1 MSIIQIDE
9 NVRGWS
15 VRQVILGTLTVL
27 GIGLG
32 FWLLYRFYFVFFSL
46 LVAIML
52 HIAMKPAV
60 ETLHRWGVARKL
72 GVVLVYLLLSIGLL
86 GFVGLLVPM
95 ITAQFQ
101 LIGLKLPAY
110 YQSGRDFLQH
120 SKIGLFP
127 ILASYLPGELTLAR
141 LPFFT
146 SSATAGAEPISWL
159 TLGNLGETIFIAIS
173 VLVMAF
179 YWTLDRDRILY
190 TLLLSVPM
198 ERRENLREL
207 ISEMES
213 KVGAFYRGQLVLCV
227 LIGGLSLLAYWLI
240 GLPYAFVLAL
250 FAFVLEAV
258 PMIGPILAAVPAL
271 LIALSIGLDKTIW
284 VLIAVL
290 GIQFIENNFL
300 VPRVMDRAVGV
311 NAIISMLAIAA
322 FSLLFG
328 LIGALLAIPLAAILQ
343 ILVNRLVFDKPAT
356 ETESG
361 IDLTDGNVT
370 AAGRGRFG
378 VLRLEAQEL
387 AQDVR
392 KRLRTEGIEIAEPV
406 QEIEELIEV
415 YATELDNLLAEWVK
429 NAAPAN
435 AGPGEFLTDPK
446 SGPQPAKGVV

>member
-1 MSIIQIDE
+1 MSVIQIDE
-9 NVRGWS
+9 KFGGWT
-15 VRQVILGTLTVL
+15 VRQVIVGTLTVL

-52 HIAMKPAV
+52 HIAMKPVV

-72 GVVLVYLLLSIGLL
+72 GVVLVYVLLSIFVA

-95 ITAQFQ
+95 LGAQFQ
-101 LIGLKLPAY
+101 LIGLKVPAY

-120 SKIGLFP
+120 SSIRLFP
-127 ILASYLPGELTLAR
+127 ILASYLPGELTLTR
-141 LPFFT
+141 LPF
-146 SSATAGAEPISWL
+146 SATPTPAGADATTWL
-159 TLGNLGETIFIAIS
+159 TISSFGETIFIAIS

-179 YWTLDRDRILY
+179 YWTFDRDRILY
-190 TLLLSVPM
+190 TLLLSAPM
-198 ERRENLREL
+198 ERRESLREL
-207 ISEMES
+207 IGEMES
-213 KVGAFYRGQLVLCV
+213 KVGAFYRGQLLLCG

-240 GLPYAFVLAL
+240 GLPYALVLAL

-258 PMIGPILAAVPAL
+258 PMIGPILAAVPAI
-271 LIALSIGLDKTIW
+271 LIALAAGLDKTVW
-284 VLIAVL
+284 VLIAVI

-328 LIGALLAIPLAAILQ
+328 LIGALLAIPLAAIIQ
-343 ILVNRLVFDKPAT
+343 ILVNRLLFDKPVA
-356 ETESG
+356 EADGG
-361 IDLTDGNVT
+361 IDLTDENVT
-370 AAGRGRFG
+370 AAVRGRLG

-392 KRLRTEGIEIAEPV
+392 KRLRTEETDIAAPI
-406 QEIEELIEV
+406 QEIEEMIEV
-415 YATELDNLLAEWVK
+415 YATELDNLLTEWVK
-429 NAAPAN
+429 SASPNLN
-435 AGPGEFLTDPK
+435 GPGEFIAN
-446 SGPQPAKGVV
+446 AKAVEGVL